1 MTPLTSRTPLGQIV
15 SMVFA
20 IALLL
25 GTVAGLS
32 AVAGDGAA
40 TTRDPPPAAA
50 MPTPD
55 TASDQRTA
63 TAALSADDKSFVET
77 ALKGGIAEVQEVEL
91 AQKKAA
97 NPELRKAAAQLEK
110 EHEALN
116 KELGRVG
123 TQYGVTLPRAPGAD
137 RQQLYAKL
145 EKLAGEE
152 FDQQFLQAG
161 TEAHR
166 KTIALFER
174 TRSNSS
180 NPDIKALASDTLPKL
195 RKHLAMLENL
205 QSGKQKTQR
214 SGS

>member
-15 SMVFA
+15 SMLFA
-20 IALLL
+20 IALLV

-32 AVAGDGAA
+32 AVAGDDDA
-40 TTRDPPPAAA
+40 TTREPPPAAA
-50 MPTPD
+50 TPTPE
-55 TASDQRTA
+55 AANEQRTA
-63 TAALSADDKSFVET
+63 TATLSADDKSFVET

-97 NPELRKAAAQLEK
+97 NSALRKAAAQLEK
-110 EHEALN
+110 DHKALN

-123 TQYGVTLPRAPGAD
+123 TQYGVTLPREPGAD

-145 EKLAGEE
+145 EKLSGEQ
-152 FDQQFLQAG
+152 FDQQFLQAA

-166 KTIALFER
+166 KGIALFER
-174 TRSNSS
+174 TESNSS
-180 NPDIKALASDTLPKL
+180 NPDIKALAGDTLPKL
-195 RKHLAMLENL
+195 RKHLAMLEDL
-205 QSGKQKTQR
+205 QSGREATHS